1 MKYVYPAVFHAEPE
15 GGYTISFPDIE
26 GCLSQ
31 GETIQECCEM
41 AEDALTLMLWD
52 MEENHIS
59 APSPTEKV
67 RYKSH
72 QEDAEHPAVA

>member
-31 GETIQECCEM
+31 GETIQECCI
-41 AEDALTLMLWD
+41 DALGYG
-52 MEENHIS
+52 
-59 APSPTEKV
+59 
-67 RYKSH
+67 RKSH
-72 QEDAEHPAVA
+72 FSTVSDANQ

>member
-52 MEENHIS
+52 ME
-59 APSPTEKV
+59 
-67 RYKSH
+67 
-72 QEDAEHPAVA
+72 

>member
-41 AEDALTLMLWD
+41 AEDALTLMLSRLLQL
-52 MEENHIS
+52 IS
-59 APSPTEKV
+59 M
-67 RYKSH
+67 
-72 QEDAEHPAVA
+72 

>member
-15 GGYTISFPDIE
+15 GGYTIFFPDIE

-59 APSPTEKV
+59 APVS
-67 RYKSH
+67 
-72 QEDAEHPAVA
+72 DANQ